1 MASSLFELQKSSLHA
16 KLRGHESEAKEMVY
30 ACDHCHFLFSTE
42 SPIDRCPDCG
52 KENIRLAT
60 PDEVQEFEE
69 RKNIDFWKSDP

>member
-1 MASSLFELQKSSLHA
+1 
-16 KLRGHESEAKEMVY
+16 MVY
-30 ACDHCHFLFSTE
+30 AYDHCHFLFSTE